1 MNRNTEMHFTE
12 LPQISQNR
20 SKFDM
25 SHSVKTSFNVGDI
38 IPLDVQEILPGD
50 TEELDMASVI
60 RMTTPIVPVMD
71 NLVWDV
77 YSFFIPNRLVWDHWE
92 AFWGQN
98 DDPWTQEIDYRVP
111 KIESPDG
118 GWEEGTIADYMGIPT
133 KVELKGEHAINALP
147 FRAYAKIIND
157 FFRDENLQYAC
168 EISKDETTRTGVNT
182 GSYVTDTQL
191 GGKPFIA
198 AKTHDYFT
206 SCLPQPQKGQPV
218 NLPLEGTLGVKTAQ
232 VSLIDY
238 LSGKQPTWNHNGSNI
253 VYERT
258 DNLTIDGQHTYTP
271 TIVGMGNSQTSP
283 GPVGGANLGMG
294 PAPEGQQTYAGLKPI
309 NLYADLADSTRITI
323 NQLRTAFAIQ
333 KYYEAAGRNGT
344 RYIEYLKAVFGVE
357 SSDARLQRAEYL
369 GGKRIPINM
378 DQVLQTSATDNTSP
392 QGNTA
397 AFSCTIDSDSY
408 YTKSFEEHGYRII
421 VGVAR
426 VAQRTYQQ
434 GLNRMWSRD
443 SWLSYYNPYFA
454 NLGEQAVLEKEIYC
468 QGTEED
474 ETAFGYQE
482 AWAEYRYRQNTVTG
496 FMRSNATQ
504 GTMDYYHYADN
515 FTEAPN
521 LGETFIQEPKT
532 NIDRTLAV
540 TAELAD
546 QMFGDFYL
554 KQQMV
559 RCMPVYSIPGLIDHV

>member
-25 SHSVKTSFNVGDI
+25 SHSIKTSFNVGDV
-38 IPLDVQEILPGD
+38 IPLDIQEILPGD

-71 NLVWDV
+71 NLIFDI
-77 YSFFIPNRLVWDHWE
+77 YSFFVPNRLVWDHWE

-111 KIESPDG
+111 KIESPDN
-118 GWEEGTIADYMGIPT
+118 GWEEGTIADYMGVPT
-133 KVELKGEHAINALP
+133 NVELKGEHAINALP

-206 SCLPQPQKGQPV
+206 SCLPEPQKGPAV
-218 NLPLEGTLGVKTAQ
+218 TLPLGTSATVKTSETNLINNGQELYKMHLWPIGRDTETGKEIAFKPTGNWPRNSGTYLNLLESEGYRLGVNQ
-232 VSLIDY
+232 VGGD
-238 LSGKQPTWNHNGSNI
+238 
-253 VYERT
+253 
-258 DNLTIDGQHTYTP
+258 TP
-271 TIVGMGNSQTSP
+271 TP
-283 GPVGGANLGMG
+283 GTNAYSTAPV
-294 PAPEGQQTYAGLKPI
+294 
-309 NLYADLADSTRITI
+309 NLYADLSNATSATI

-357 SSDARLQRAEYL
+357 SSDARLQRSEYL

-378 DQVLQTSATDNTSP
+378 DQVLQTSSTDATTP

-397 AFSCTIDSDSY
+397 AFSCTVDSDSY
-408 YTKSFEEHGYRII
+408 YTKSFEEHGFRII

-468 QGTEED
+468 QGTDDD

-496 FMRSNATQ
+496 FMRSNASQ
-504 GTMDYYHYADN
+504 GSMDFYHYADN

>member
-1 MNRNTEMHFTE
+1 MNRNTEMHFTD

-25 SHSVKTSFNVGDI
+25 SHSVKTSFNVGEV

-50 TEELDMASVI
+50 TEELDLASVI

-71 NLVWDV
+71 NLVYDI
-77 YSFFIPNRLVWDHWE
+77 YSFFIPNRLIWSHWE
-92 AFWGQN
+92 EFWGQN
-98 DDPWTQEIDYRVP
+98 DDPWTQEIDYRTP

-118 GWEEGTIADYMGIPT
+118 GWTEGTLADYMGIPT
-133 KVELKGEHAINALP
+133 KVELKGSHAINALP
-147 FRAYAKIIND
+147 FRAYAKVIND
-157 FFRDENLQYAC
+157 FFRDENLQYNC

-182 GSYVTDTQL
+182 GNYVTDTQL

-198 AKTHDYFT
+198 AKVHDYFT
-206 SCLPQPQKGQPV
+206 SCLPEPQKGPAV
-218 NLPLEGTLGVKTAQ
+218 TIPLGTSAPLKGKTPNNIMPGYN
-232 VSLIDY
+232 VSANVVDKEMQIFKNNGGTTYFYTDENPPEIMDAGSIKLVTD
-238 LSGKQPTWNHNGSNI
+238 LSDAT
-253 VYERT
+253 
-258 DNLTIDGQHTYTP
+258 
-271 TIVGMGNSQTSP
+271 
-283 GPVGGANLGMG
+283 A
-294 PAPEGQQTYAGLKPI
+294 A
-309 NLYADLADSTRITI
+309 TI

-397 AFSCTIDSDSY
+397 AFSCTIDNDSY
-408 YTKSFEEHGYRII
+408 YTKSFEEHGFRII
-421 VGVAR
+421 LGVAR

-468 QGTEED
+468 QGTDAD

-496 FMRSNATQ
+496 FMRSNASQ
-504 GTMDYYHYADN
+504 GSMDFYHYADN

-540 TAELAD
+540 TGELAD

>member
-1 MNRNTEMHFTE
+1 MNRNTEIHFTE

-25 SHSVKTSFNVGDI
+25 SHSIKTSFNVGEV

-71 NLVWDV
+71 NLILDI
-77 YSFFIPNRLVWDHWE
+77 YSFFVPNRLVWDHWE

-111 KIESPDG
+111 KIESPDN
-118 GWEEGTIADYMGIPT
+118 GWTEGTIADYMGIPT
-133 KVELKGEHAINALP
+133 NIELKGDHAINALP
-147 FRAYAKIIND
+147 FRAYTKIIND

-206 SCLPQPQKGQPV
+206 SCLPGPQKGPAV
-218 NLPLEGTLGVKTAQ
+218 NLPLNGTLGVKTKP
-232 VSLIDY
+232 VSKLDY
-238 LSGKQPTWNHNGSNI
+238 LQGTYPTWNIGGGVI
-253 VYERT
+253 AIERN
-258 DNLTIDGQHTYTP
+258 DRIPIDGDKSYIP
-271 TIVGMGNSQTSP
+271 IIKGLGGTISGDAVS
-283 GPVGGANLGMG
+283 GANIGISNTNVT
-294 PAPEGQQTYAGLKPI
+294 ETYQKGIVPI
-309 NLYADLADSTRITI
+309 NLYADLADSTAITI

-344 RYIEYLKAVFGVE
+344 RYIEYLKSVFGVE
-357 SSDARLQRAEYL
+357 SSDSRLQRAEYL

-515 FTEAPN
+515 FTEAPK

-554 KQQMV
+554 KQLMV

>member
-25 SHSVKTSFNVGDI
+25 SHSVKTSFNVGDV

-71 NLVWDV
+71 NLIFDI
-77 YSFFIPNRLVWDHWE
+77 YSFFVPNRLVWDHWE

-133 KVELKGEHAINALP
+133 KIELKGDHAINALP
-147 FRAYAKIIND
+147 FRAYTKIIND

-182 GSYVTDTQL
+182 GLYVTDTQL

-206 SCLPQPQKGQPV
+206 SCLPGPQKGPAV
-218 NLPLEGTLGVKTAQ
+218 NLPLTGQLSVNTAPFDAQYPNINPTDWNKTKEPLQ
-232 VSLIDY
+232 WRN
-238 LSGKQPTWNHNGSNI
+238 TNGYTFTHGSSINI
-253 VYERT
+253 GGWAPVIGESEQRQ
-258 DNLTIDGQHTYTP
+258 NILYTTTTQGDTP
-271 TIVGMGNSQTSP
+271 KYNDALLYPS
-283 GPVGGANLGMG
+283 
-294 PAPEGQQTYAGLKPI
+294 
-309 NLYADLADSTRITI
+309 NLYADLGDATRITI

-378 DQVLQTSATDNTSP
+378 DQVLQTSATDATSP

-397 AFSCTIDSDSY
+397 AFSCTIDNDSY
-408 YTKSFEEHGYRII
+408 YTKSFEEHGFRII

-468 QGTEED
+468 QGTD
-474 ETAFGYQE
+474 DDDTAFGYQE

-496 FMRSNATQ
+496 FMRSNASQ
-504 GTMDYYHYADN
+504 GSMDFYHYADN

-554 KQQMV
+554 KQQMI